1 MKEIGD
7 CLGHRSPDSTAVCA
21 KVDYAAL
28 RQVADFEPE
37 WLA

>member
-7 CLGHRSPDSTAVCA
+7 CLGHRSPDSTAVYA

-28 RQVADFEPE
+28 RQVANCESE